1 MKLELGSNATD
12 YSTNPLDNATVD
24 AVSSISQTINSIQT
38 TVSGKVDGSTY
49 QSKVDQ
55 LSNQITS
62 VVGQVNTF
70 GSRNIVT
77 NSQFQYDY
85 LSGPS
90 WTTTGATTDMWYKS
104 DFAWSWVN
112 GYQGIC
118 FNQPTTTDNSVG
130 MLCTLEELLLD
141 KISRLLGRL
150 VLM

>member
-1 MKLELGSNATD
+1 LDNVPSTATITFSNMKLELGSNATD

-70 GSRNIVT
+70 GSRN
-77 NSQFQYDY
+77 
-85 LSGPS
+85 
-90 WTTTGATTDMWYKS
+90 
-104 DFAWSWVN
+104 
-112 GYQGIC
+112 
-118 FNQPTTTDNSVG
+118 
-130 MLCTLEELLLD
+130 
-141 KISRLLGRL
+141 
-150 VLM
+150 